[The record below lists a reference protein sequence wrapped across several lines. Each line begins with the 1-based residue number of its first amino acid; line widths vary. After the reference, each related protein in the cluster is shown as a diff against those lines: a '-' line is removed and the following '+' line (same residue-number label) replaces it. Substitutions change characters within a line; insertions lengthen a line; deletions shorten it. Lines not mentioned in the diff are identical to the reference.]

1 MLLSGLASCKKSQIL
16 KRWTEQFRSALNR
29 PSTISNATTDWLPQK
44 GANTHLDLPP
54 SLPEII
60 RAVQQLSGRKSPG
73 SDAIPSETYNHGGRS
88 LTDQLTALFQ
98 EMQHCGQVPQD
109 FKDAT
114 VIHLYKRKRNRQLC
128 DNNRTSHYSTF
139 PGRHSS
145 HPLNRLNSYLEQGLL
160 TESRSATSSI
170 PPLPTRIPRTNR
182 SRCTPPDSKYH
193 QPTSAPAT
201 NLEPTAVLV
210 TVDHF
215 VAVPSPPSVLPQP
228 LHRPQR
234 PASGPLKRDTVCPT
248 LNSVGLRINLHNGIG
263 YRPVPL
269 SNSELV
275 NLLQKIVQSTD
286 AKAKLPHQAKLDELV
301 TLVQFANDEGDFG
314 EGLELGLD
322 LLAFH
327 PKGENL
333 QSASCFNNTISL
345 LLSTGYQLAGRP
357 QFAEVI
363 NQHMK
368 NRRIQPTSLKTNS

>member
-1 MLLSGLASCKKSQIL
+1 MVKRKSLEVISEPNKKPKDPSIADEAWRKMRDAIETAFLLKCPGDFFTFYEFCCKISPDEPLKALREELDIELVGPFELLSRDWIPDASENFSCCYRYFHDPPEFVTVFASPSGFYHVGYFRDDANELPSFMASSDSSVDGRFEIL
-16 KRWTEQFRSALNR
+16 GCDIFSVVAKLLNR
-29 PSTISNATTDWLPQK
+29 RK
-44 GANTHLDLPP
+44 GAK
-54 SLPEII
+54 
-60 RAVQQLSGRKSPG
+60 RA
-73 SDAIPSETYNHGGRS
+73 
-88 LTDQLTALFQ
+88 
-98 EMQHCGQVPQD
+98 
-109 FKDAT
+109 
-114 VIHLYKRKRNRQLC
+114 
-128 DNNRTSHYSTF
+128 
-139 PGRHSS
+139 
-145 HPLNRLNSYLEQGLL
+145 
-160 TESRSATSSI
+160 
-170 PPLPTRIPRTNR
+170 
-182 SRCTPPDSKYH
+182 
-193 QPTSAPAT
+193 
-201 NLEPTAVLV
+201 
-210 TVDHF
+210 
-215 VAVPSPPSVLPQP
+215 
-228 LHRPQR
+228 
-234 PASGPLKRDTVCPT
+234 LKRDTVCPT

-286 AKAKLPHQAKLDELV
+286 AKTKLPHQAKLDELV

-368 NRRIQPTSLKTNS
+368 NRCIQPTSLKTNS

>member
-1 MLLSGLASCKKSQIL
+1 MVK
-16 KRWTEQFRSALNR
+16 
-29 PSTISNATTDWLPQK
+29 
-44 GANTHLDLPP
+44 
-54 SLPEII
+54 
-60 RAVQQLSGRKSPG
+60 RKSLEVISEPNKKPKDP
-73 SDAIPSETYNHGGRS
+73 SIADEAWRKMRDAIET
-88 LTDQLTALFQ
+88 AF
-98 EMQHCGQVPQD
+98 
-109 FKDAT
+109 
-114 VIHLYKRKRNRQLC
+114 
-128 DNNRTSHYSTF
+128 
-139 PGRHSS
+139 
-145 HPLNRLNSYLEQGLL
+145 LL
-160 TESRSATSSI
+160 KC
-170 PPLPTRIPRTNR
+170 P
-182 SRCTPPDSKYH
+182 
-193 QPTSAPAT
+193 
-201 NLEPTAVLV
+201 V
-210 TVDHF
+210 
-215 VAVPSPPSVLPQP
+215 
-228 LHRPQR
+228 
-234 PASGPLKRDTVCPT
+234 KRDTVCPT

-286 AKAKLPHQAKLDELV
+286 AKTKLPHQAKLDELV

-368 NRRIQPTSLKTNS
+368 NRCIQPTSLKTNS